1 MDEISKKIE
10 ELILLAIESKL
21 QKDKSFKFSDI
32 ALVKLIEIYFSVI
45 KNSQENYDE
54 ILKKFKTEI
63 LK

>member
-54 ILKKFKTEI
+54 LIKKFKTEM